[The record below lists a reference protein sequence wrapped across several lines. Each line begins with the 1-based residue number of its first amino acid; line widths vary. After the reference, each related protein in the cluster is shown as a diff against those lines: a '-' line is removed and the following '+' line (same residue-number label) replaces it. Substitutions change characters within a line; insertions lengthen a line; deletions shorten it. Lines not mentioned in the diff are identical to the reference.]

1 MMYLIGAVWGIFL
14 PLWEARH
21 VMIAVFRRK
30 TVAEVMGAEH
40 DDPDTLDA
48 NGTPMKT
55 HQPHHNMD
63 DSVKGLHE
71 TKGKA
76 DSNAKASVV

>member
-1 MMYLIGAVWGIFL
+1 M
-14 PLWEARH
+14 
-21 VMIAVFRRK
+21 
-30 TVAEVMGAEH
+30 
-40 DDPDTLDA
+40 DA